1 MKSYINLC
9 LTGLLIINLVSC
21 TKDEGVGGKAT
32 IRGKVVVQDY
42 NDDFT
47 LMLSEYNAAE
57 EDVYIIYG
65 NDKTFGDQ
73 VETNYDGTF
82 EFRYLLPGDYSIF
95 VYSEDSTAS
104 LLYDTATIKNI
115 TVSKKDDIIDA
126 GTFVKLNAL
135 DFDEGNSSIS
145 GRIFLVNYD
154 QNTICTEYPVS
165 DTSYAQEQEVYIVY
179 GSHEYYDDRIRT
191 HYDGTFKFR
200 NLIKGMYKVYTYSE
214 DITGATQ
221 MIPVIMQVEITS
233 ENQHIVIDDIYI
245 EKI

>member
-1 MKSYINLC
+1 MKLC
-9 LTGLLIINLVSC
+9 LNIFLAGIFIINILSC
-21 TKDEGVGGKAT
+21 DKDEGVGGNAT
-32 IRGKVVVQDY
+32 IRGKVIVRNY
-42 NDDFT
+42 NDDFSIF
-47 LMLSEYNAAE
+47 LSEHSASE

-82 EFRYLLPGDYSIF
+82 EFNYLLPGDYSVF
-95 VYSEDSTAS
+95 VYSEDTSS
-104 LLYDTATIKNI
+104 NLLYDTVVIKNI
-115 TVSKKDDIIDA
+115 TISKKDDLVDA
-126 GTFVKLNAL
+126 GTLAKINVL

-145 GRIFLVNYD
+145 GRIYLVDYD
-154 QNTICTEYPVS
+154 QSTICTLYPVS

-191 HYDGTFKFR
+191 HYDGTFKFD
-200 NLIKGMYKVYTYSE
+200 NLIKGIYKVYTYSE

-221 MIPVIMQVEITS
+221 MIPVIRQVEITA
-233 ENQHIVIDDIYI
+233 ENQDIVVNDIYI

>member
-1 MKSYINLC
+1 MKLYIKLFLAGMFVINL
-9 LTGLLIINLVSC
+9 LSC
-21 TKDEGVGGKAT
+21 TKDEGVGGNAT
-32 IRGKVVVQDY
+32 IRGKVIVRNY
-42 NDDFT
+42 NDDFSI
-47 LMLSEYNAAE
+47 LLSEHSASE

-82 EFRYLLPGDYSIF
+82 EFNYLLPGDYSVFI
-95 VYSEDSTAS
+95 YSEDTSS
-104 LLYDTATIKNI
+104 NLLYDTVAVKNI
-115 TVSKKDDIIDA
+115 TISKKDDVVEA
-126 GTFVKLNAL
+126 GTLAKINIL

-145 GRIFLVNYD
+145 GRVYLVNYD
-154 QNTICTEYPVS
+154 KSTICTQYPVS

-191 HYDGTFKFR
+191 HYDGTFKFD
-200 NLIKGMYKVYTYSE
+200 NLIKGIYKVYTYSE

-221 MIPVIMQVEITS
+221 MIPVIRQVEITA
-233 ENQHIVIDDIYI
+233 ENQDIVVNDIYI